1 LFTPSTSEPA
11 LIRCRRPAWAAFLLA
26 TLPWLAACVSLTE
39 DPRALTYEPAGI
51 KVQTLN
57 CAAAATAARSSGTS
71 PSVPDADALDPA
83 AIRILLWNIHKEGDA
98 GWQEDLARLANGNDV
113 LLLQEVTLL
122 DPLQEVLRAA
132 GLRWILASSFIYEDN
147 DIGVLTATRVAPV
160 ANCTL
165 RVVEPLIRIPKSAVI
180 SWLRLRGITQTVAI
194 TNVHAIN
201 FTLTL
206 NAYQAQLTAVRDVL
220 AEHRGPIVLAGDFNT
235 WSAQRF
241 AAVRKVA
248 ADLGLVE
255 VTYADD
261 RRALFVGRQAD
272 HVFVRGLDIVGS
284 RATPVTSSDHNPIEV
299 VLRLPR

>member
-1 LFTPSTSEPA
+1 
-11 LIRCRRPAWAAFLLA
+11 
-26 TLPWLAACVSLTE
+26 
-39 DPRALTYEPAGI
+39 
-51 KVQTLN
+51 
-57 CAAAATAARSSGTS
+57 
-71 PSVPDADALDPA
+71 
-83 AIRILLWNIHKEGDA
+83 
-98 GWQEDLARLANGNDV
+98 
-113 LLLQEVTLL
+113 
-122 DPLQEVLRAA
+122 
-132 GLRWILASSFIYEDN
+132 
-147 DIGVLTATRVAPV
+147 
-160 ANCTL
+160 
-165 RVVEPLIRIPKSAVI
+165 VVEPLIRIPKSAVI

>member
-1 LFTPSTSEPA
+1 M
-11 LIRCRRPAWAAFLLA
+11 IHCRWPAFLLA

-39 DPRALTYEPAGI
+39 DPRALIYEPAGI

-57 CAAAATAARSSGTS
+57 CAAAVAAARSFGTS
-71 PSVPDADALDPA
+71 QSVADADALDPD
-83 AIRILLWNIHKEGDA
+83 AIRILLWNIHKESDA
-98 GWQEDLARLANGNDV
+98 GWQEDLARLAKGNDV

-122 DPLQEVLRAA
+122 DPLQDVLHVA

-180 SWLRLRGITQTVAI
+180 SWLRLRGTLQTVAV

-206 NAYQAQLTAVRDVL
+206 GAYHAQLDALGEVL
-220 AEHRGPIVLAGDFNT
+220 AGHRGPIVLAGDFNT

-241 AAVRKVA
+241 DAVRKVA

-255 VTYADD
+255 VTYVDD

-272 HVFVRGLDIVGS
+272 HVFVRGLDVVGS
-284 RATPVTSSDHNPIEV
+284 RATLVTSSDHNPIEV